1 MLYGFLVFIG
11 LALVAAAFGLRSL
24 PTVADTLAW
33 FWFSVFLGLAL
44 SALWRLYNDR
54 HHHR

>member
-1 MLYGFLVFIG
+1 MLYGSLIFLG

-24 PTVADTLAW
+24 PAVADTLAW
-33 FWFSVFLGLAL
+33 FWFAAFLGLGL
-44 SALWRLYNDR
+44 SALWRFYNDH